1 MTETTTLPASVVLNE
16 MIMAQVVSRLVHL
29 AATLKLADH
38 LADGPRS
45 ADELASVTA
54 THARSLHRVMR
65 TMASLGLFTEDAE
78 HRFSLRPLG
87 EALRSSEPSYA
98 TALILGGELMTRS
111 FDNLLHSVQTGEPG
125 FDKSYDV
132 PLFDWLAT
140 HPVEAALFSRTMVG
154 FHGAEPAA
162 VAAAYDFS
170 GLGTIVDVGGATGNL
185 LATILASHA
194 GPRGILYDLP
204 HVVAGAPPLLQQRG
218 VEDRI
223 TIEGG
228 SFFERVPSGGD
239 AYILSHVIHDW
250 DEEKCQTILGHCRR
264 AMKSD
269 GRVLLVE
276 MVLPAGDTPHPG
288 KMLDMVMLTIP
299 GGQERTEAE
308 YAELFGKAGLRL
320 TRVVPTASPVSVVEA
335 VPL

>member
-1 MTETTTLPASVVLNE
+1 MSEPMPPSVQLNE

-45 ADELASVTA
+45 AEELAGATA
-54 THARSLHRVMR
+54 MHPRSLHRVMR
-65 TMASLGLFTEDAE
+65 TMASLGLFTEDAQ
-78 HRFSLRPLG
+78 HRFSLQPLG
-87 EALRSSEPSYA
+87 AALKSSEPSYA
-98 TALILGGELMTRS
+98 TALILGGEIMTRS
-111 FDNLLHSVQTGEPG
+111 LDNLLYAVQTGEPG
-125 FDKSYDV
+125 FDKSFEE
-132 PLFDWLAT
+132 PLFNWLASR
-140 HPVEAALFSRTMVG
+140 PAEAALFSRTMVG

-194 GPRGILYDLP
+194 GPRGILFDLP
-204 HVVAGAPPLLQQRG
+204 HVVAGAPALLRQRG
-218 VEDRI
+218 VEHRV
-223 TIEGG
+223 TIDGG
-228 SFFERVPSGGD
+228 SFFERVPAGGD

-250 DEEKCQTILGHCRR
+250 DEEKCLSILGHCRR
-264 AMKSD
+264 AMRGD

-276 MVLPAGDTPHPG
+276 MVLPAGDVPHPG

-308 YAELFGKAGLRL
+308 YGTLFEKAGLRL
-320 TRVVPTASPVSVVEA
+320 ARVVPTASPVSVVEA
-335 VPL
+335 VPR